1 MATATAETYL
11 MTQDVDTLKNSE
23 LLFQSEAQ
31 SSSLENCHWHVI
43 IPPLMLILSTVSL
56 IVCASNGCMSSS
68 RSEARIKGCDTLCP
82 EAQKIV
88 SIVGLVVGAL
98 GCGIVSLLCCK
109 QKEPEEIRD

>member
-1 MATATAETYL
+1 MATATTETYL
-11 MTQDVDTLKNSE
+11 MTQDVDALKNSE
-23 LLFQSEAQ
+23 LLFQNEAQ
-31 SSSLENCHWHVI
+31 SSSLQTWHVI

-98 GCGIVSLLCCK
+98 GCGLVSLLCCK